1 MPEATLQLTNL
12 TAAAIADDVR
22 AGRISPTDSVRASLE
37 RIAELD
43 ARVGAFVR
51 VRADAALA
59 EAEALA
65 RREDLHA
72 LPLAGVPVAV
82 KDNVAVAGEP
92 LGHGARRAPRDPAP
106 ADHPVVARLR
116 EAGAVVVGITR
127 MPELGVWGTSD
138 GATGIARSP
147 WAPERS
153 AGGSSGG
160 SAAAVAAGMVPVA
173 HGNDGLGSIRIPAAA
188 CGLFGIKPG
197 PGVVPCEMGPT
208 DWCGLVENGVLAT
221 TVEDAAL
228 VLSAMAARPEL
239 ARVAV
244 PERPLRVGV
253 SVRSPLAPLVG
264 VDREYAAAA
273 QETAELLA
281 AAGHEVRRADPPT
294 PTRLGLHLFAGW
306 FAIVA
311 TEFDEAGPALGAT
324 LDALEP
330 RTRAHIRA
338 GRIARRLGLFRIEHR
353 DAFGALMAEFF
364 RDLDVL
370 VTPALAAPPPRA
382 ERWSERGWLANVATN
397 ARFAPFTGPWNHAR
411 WPAAALPTGGRHS
424 TGVPLSVQLVA
435 RPGGEA
441 LLLGAARQLETL
453 RPWPRHAPLG

>member
-1 MPEATLQLTNL
+1 VRITEL
-12 TAAAIADDVR
+12 TAAAIAGEVR
-22 AGRISPTDSVRASLE
+22 AGRMSPTDTVRAALE
-37 RIAELD
+37 RIAEVD
-43 ARVGAFVR
+43 ERVGAFAR
-51 VRADAALA
+51 VRAEAALA

-65 RREDLHA
+65 RREDLSA

-92 LGHGARRAPRDPAP
+92 LSHGARRAALDPAP

-116 EAGAVVVGITR
+116 AAGAIVVGMTR

-138 GATGIARSP
+138 GASGIARSP
-147 WAPERS
+147 WAPDRS

-160 SAAAVAAGMVPVA
+160 SAAAVAAGIVPVA

-188 CGLFGIKPG
+188 CGLIGIKPG

-228 VLSAMAARPEL
+228 ALSAMAARPEL
-239 ARVAV
+239 AHVVV

-264 VDREYAAAA
+264 VDREYEAATL
-273 QETAELLA
+273 ETAELLA
-281 AAGHEVRRADPPT
+281 RAGHEVRRADPPI
-294 PTRLGLHLFAGW
+294 PAGLGLRLFAGW
-306 FAIVA
+306 FAVVA

-324 LDALEP
+324 LDVLEP

-338 GRIARRLGLFRIEHR
+338 GRIARRLRLFRAEHR
-353 DAFGALMAEFF
+353 DAFGSLMAQFF
-364 RDLDVL
+364 RELDVL
-370 VTPALAAPPPRA
+370 VTPTLAAPPPRA
-382 ERWSERGWLANVATN
+382 ERWSERGWLANVAVN

-411 WPAAALPTGGRHS
+411 WPAVAVPTGSRHS

-435 RPGGEA
+435 RPGGEG
-441 LLLGAARQLETL
+441 LLLGVARQLEML
-453 RPWPRHAPLG
+453 QPWPRHAPLD